1 MAVNHGLKESNTG
14 PDTAE
19 MAAQEQHLASKPGVR
34 SLGHEEISRRY
45 RTLVEQLPLVIYI
58 DALDASSSNIFTS
71 KQIEPLLGYSVEE
84 WASDKDLFVRTLHPD
99 DRDRVLAAH
108 ADSHA
113 TLTPLSL
120 EYRLVARD
128 GRVVSVR
135 DEAVVVHDDSG
146 SPLYLHGY
154 LLDVTVERETQEQL
168 RSMALFDPLT
178 QLANRAFFQEQFHQ
192 AVAMRKEGQSMTV
205 LMFIDLN
212 EFKTINDRWGHDAGD
227 RVLQTLGKRIQE
239 TVRAGDAAAR
249 MGGDEFAIVL
259 PAVDDP
265 AEAARAAERLL
276 ERIRQ
281 PIEID
286 EEHLCVTAS
295 IGISLGDDVDAML
308 KEADAAMYRSKTQ
321 QDVGYAFYDAA
332 VDSAAVQRS
341 RRVAELRDALAR
353 SEFRVDYQPIV
364 ALQEH
369 KITTYEALLRW
380 EHPREGLVAPL
391 DFIPLAEESGL
402 IVEIGTWVLKEACA
416 FGAQLISEGREGI
429 RVAVNVSARQLQDD
443 EFAHRVAECLD
454 AHALPPDR
462 LTLEITESVLLA
474 AGDHVQRQLES
485 LKTLG
490 VMLALDDF
498 GTGYASLAY
507 LQRFPVDI
515 LKIDR
520 TFTAQIASSAE
531 PVLLKGIIELGSAL
545 GLTLIAEGIET
556 IEQHQIVQRLGCH
569 GAQGFYFGYPERIPV
584 TDLVVPAIVASPA
597 DDAGK

>member
-1 MAVNHGLKESNTG
+1 
-14 PDTAE
+14 
-19 MAAQEQHLASKPGVR
+19 
-34 SLGHEEISRRY
+34 
-45 RTLVEQLPLVIYI
+45 
-58 DALDASSSNIFTS
+58 
-71 KQIEPLLGYSVEE
+71 
-84 WASDKDLFVRTLHPD
+84 
-99 DRDRVLAAH
+99 
-108 ADSHA
+108 
-113 TLTPLSL
+113 
-120 EYRLVARD
+120 
-128 GRVVSVR
+128 
-135 DEAVVVHDDSG
+135 
-146 SPLYLHGY
+146 
-154 LLDVTVERETQEQL
+154 
-168 RSMALFDPLT
+168 
-178 QLANRAFFQEQFHQ
+178 
-192 AVAMRKEGQSMTV
+192 
-205 LMFIDLN
+205 
-212 EFKTINDRWGHDAGD
+212 
-227 RVLQTLGKRIQE
+227 
-239 TVRAGDAAAR
+239 
-249 MGGDEFAIVL
+249 MGGDEFAVVL

-281 PIEID
+281 PIEIY
-286 EEHLCVTAS
+286 EERLCVTAS

-569 GAQGFYFGYPERIPV
+569 GAQGFYFGYPERIPM
-584 TDLVVPAIVASPA
+584 TDLLVPAIVGEREGETIWGQARAS
-597 DDAGK
+597 GV

>member
-1 MAVNHGLKESNTG
+1 
-14 PDTAE
+14 
-19 MAAQEQHLASKPGVR
+19 MAAQQEHLVPGTR
-34 SLGHEEISRRY
+34 AGSLAHEEVNRRY

-84 WASDKDLFVRTLHPD
+84 WASDKDLFVRTLHPE
-99 DRDRVLAAH
+99 DRDRVLASH
-108 ADSHA
+108 ADTHA
-113 TLTPLSL
+113 THNPLSL
-120 EYRLVARD
+120 EYRLVAKD
-128 GRVVSVR
+128 GRIVSVR
-135 DEAVVVHDDSG
+135 DEAVVVHDETG
-146 SPLYLHGY
+146 TPLYLHGY
-154 LLDVTVERETQEQL
+154 LLDVTLERETQEQL

-178 QLANRAFFQEQFHQ
+178 QLANRAFFHEQFHQ
-192 AVAMRKEGQSMTV
+192 AVAMRKDGQVQTV

-212 EFKTINDRWGHDAGD
+212 EFKTINDRWGHDVGD
-227 RVLQTLGKRIQE
+227 RVLQTLGGRIQE

-259 PAVDDP
+259 PAVSEP

-281 PIEID
+281 PIEVD
-286 EEHLCVTAS
+286 GEHLSVTAS
-295 IGISLGDDVDAML
+295 IGISLGSDVEAML

-321 QDVGYAFYDAA
+321 LDVGYAFYDAA

-341 RRVAELRDALAR
+341 RRVAELREALAR
-353 SEFRVDYQPIV
+353 SEFRIDYQPIV

-402 IVEIGTWVLKEACA
+402 IVQIGTWVLEQACA
-416 FGAQLISEGREGI
+416 FGAQLIADGRDGI
-429 RVAVNVSARQLQDD
+429 RVAVNVSARQLQDY
-443 EFAHRVAECLD
+443 EFAQRVAECLE
-454 AHALPPDR
+454 AHELPANR

-520 TFTAQIASSAE
+520 TFTAQIAPTTE

-556 IEQHQIVQRLGCH
+556 VEQHQIVQRLGCH
-569 GAQGFYFGYPERIPV
+569 GAQGFYFGYPERIPMA
-584 TDLVVPAIVASPA
+584 DLLVPAITAAPASA
-597 DDAGK
+597 AR

>member
-1 MAVNHGLKESNTG
+1 
-14 PDTAE
+14 
-19 MAAQEQHLASKPGVR
+19 
-34 SLGHEEISRRY
+34 
-45 RTLVEQLPLVIYI
+45 
-58 DALDASSSNIFTS
+58 
-71 KQIEPLLGYSVEE
+71 
-84 WASDKDLFVRTLHPD
+84 
-99 DRDRVLAAH
+99 
-108 ADSHA
+108 
-113 TLTPLSL
+113 
-120 EYRLVARD
+120 
-128 GRVVSVR
+128 
-135 DEAVVVHDDSG
+135 
-146 SPLYLHGY
+146 
-154 LLDVTVERETQEQL
+154 
-168 RSMALFDPLT
+168 
-178 QLANRAFFQEQFHQ
+178 
-192 AVAMRKEGQSMTV
+192 MRKDGQVQTV

-212 EFKTINDRWGHDAGD
+212 EFKTVNDRWGHDVGD
-227 RVLQTLGKRIQE
+227 RVLQTLGGRIQE

-259 PAVDDP
+259 PAVSEP

-281 PIEID
+281 PIEVD
-286 EEHLCVTAS
+286 GEHLCVTAS
-295 IGISLGDDVDAML
+295 IGISLGSDVEAML

-321 QDVGYAFYDAA
+321 LDVGYAFFDAA
-332 VDSAAVQRS
+332 IDSAAVQRS

-353 SEFRVDYQPIV
+353 GEFRIDYQPIV

-402 IVEIGTWVLKEACA
+402 IIPIGTWVLEQACA
-416 FGAQLISEGREGI
+416 FGAQLIADGREGI
-429 RVAVNVSARQLQDD
+429 RVAVNVSARQLQDY
-443 EFAHRVAECLD
+443 EFAHRVAECLE
-454 AHALPPDR
+454 AHDLPANR

-520 TFTAQIASSAE
+520 TFTAQIAPTTE

-569 GAQGFYFGYPERIPV
+569 GAQGFYFGYPERIPM
-584 TDLVVPAIVASPA
+584 TDLLVPAI
-597 DDAGK
+597 AG

>member
-1 MAVNHGLKESNTG
+1 
-14 PDTAE
+14 
-19 MAAQEQHLASKPGVR
+19 MAAQEQPLVAEGSAT
-34 SLGHEEISRRY
+34 LGHDEVVRRY
-45 RTLVEQLPLVIYI
+45 RTLVEQLPLVVYI

-84 WASDKDLFVRTLHPD
+84 WASDKDLFVRTLHPE

-108 ADSHA
+108 AESHA
-113 TLTPLSL
+113 THNPLSL
-120 EYRLVARD
+120 EYRLLTRD
-128 GRVVSVR
+128 GRTVAVR

-146 SPLYLHGY
+146 NPLYLHGY

-168 RSMALFDPLT
+168 RSMALIDPLT

-192 AVAMRKEGQSMTV
+192 AVAMRKDGHAQTA

-227 RVLQTLGKRIQE
+227 NVLRALGKRIQE

-259 PAVDDP
+259 STVSEPAD
-265 AEAARAAERLL
+265 AARAAERLL

-281 PIEID
+281 PIEINGED
-286 EEHLCVTAS
+286 LCVTAS
-295 IGISLGDDVDAML
+295 VGISLGDDVDAML

-321 QDVGYAFYDAA
+321 QDVGYAFYDPA

-364 ALQEH
+364 SLPEH

-402 IVEIGTWVLKEACA
+402 IVQIGAWVLDQACA
-416 FGAQLISEGREGI
+416 FAAQLISDGREGI
-429 RVAVNVSARQLQDD
+429 RVAVNVSARQLQDRD
-443 EFAHRVAECLD
+443 FAQRVGECLD
-454 AHALPPDR
+454 AHDLPSNR

-474 AGDHVQRQLES
+474 AGDHVQRQLDS
-485 LKTLG
+485 LKKLG

-520 TFTAQIASSAE
+520 TFTAQIAPSTE

-545 GLTLIAEGIET
+545 GLTLVAEGIET
-556 IEQHQIVQRLGCH
+556 IEQHRVVQRLGCH
-569 GAQGFYFGYPERIPV
+569 AAQGFYFGYPERVPAS
-584 TDLVVPAIVASPA
+584 DLLVPAIAGGSPVAGA
-597 DDAGK
+597 TA